1 MESKFQ
7 NIYFSNKRKSFMNNI
22 FPINDHKR
30 ERFHYTPSKNEP
42 NGLYNEIS
50 DIKNSNKYNYIQ
62 SNDEQKDKD
71 SYDTESDKDDYIN
84 EEEDNRKNL
93 YNDYFRY
100 NTSGSK
106 PSNINNDNYINL
118 YKNNNNNNNREYL
131 TKKRSSNHRYSIVH
145 RIYEDNNSYKPKYE
159 SNSNI
164 IMPKQDKS
172 YNFNNY
178 KNTKMEFNDERLKR
192 QMKHDDRRSK
202 ISLKFYENKNDIIN
216 YNPNNIRKNYDNNSS
231 TAFKREYVHY
241 DVNYPK
247 NNYLNDRIQLTK
259 NNEHDEPILKKTEE
273 NNLLTRS
280 KSNHFFRASFIQVS
294 DKKDEPQISN
304 YNINNYNIDRIQLFK
319 DLPDNSKNKFD
330 NENTDYNYLKNKE
343 QNQNI
348 NNNVSYDYKKNKI
361 IETNFKYEPK
371 FRQNYQNNTRNDYN
385 YGLSEYNPNTYQSN
399 INSYRNNLYLNN
411 MNKPIEKY
419 EVNKSSNFNNNN
431 NSRPVITKELRKR
444 EEINNKYR
452 NIEKNRINEKNVN
465 KNTNNT
471 KDNKNNQY
479 PVKVIIQ
486 RKDENKNNEH
496 KPSEDHKKNS
506 IYYQKK
512 DNISIVNSINITPN
526 KNNEIR
532 QKYES
537 SNKYNN
543 HKLSIR
549 SMSEP
554 NLNPIAKSNYDGKLN
569 SKDNKY
575 NNKTTQPENKVTHYI
590 NATNN
595 NNSSKNILEQYKK
608 EKIYEDPFIN
618 KRKSQFIYSS
628 VTEGRYFSPNK
639 RSSEYIR
646 IEKYSPVKKESDNN
660 QYRNRNSKIDFN
672 LKKNINNTN
681 NNNDILNKRNILD
694 EKSTE
699 LIQKYTPSKYV
710 SYINTDISKKMID
723 PIIKENNNKNKSQYA
738 LNNNYIKNNN
748 NNINN
753 SSNQNKLF
761 NSQNNHQLINN
772 KRNSN
777 LVENNDKRAKS
788 PEIQN
793 INSRNIIIN
802 NTGLSNFQRNN
813 YMANKNSINNNQ
825 NNIIYQVNKN
835 QNQFDNNKNYINIR
849 SNTNQLNNN
858 NPINNNNQQMSNIIN
873 NTNQNNNKQL
883 INSNYNKYMSIN
895 KNISS
900 TQFQSNN
907 NLNDIN
913 IKKGDINRSSNFSS
927 QKQNN
932 NININYNLNSNKT
945 NYVQSNQNSNISQT
959 NQNSIIN
966 KYNLKKTY
974 SSPNIRR
981 NSETLITKNSA
992 NGLQN
997 IGATCYMNATLQ
1009 CLAHVEK
1016 LTKYLLGK
1024 KTELKTDK
1032 NNHKLSN
1039 SYLEV
1044 LENIWENDTI
1054 KDYAP
1059 NNFKEIIS
1067 NMNPLFKGVQAN
1079 DSKDLVIFLLENMH
1093 KELNK
1098 VIKNNNQNSR
1108 EEKADQYNFYNSLTV
1123 FIKYFK
1129 KNFQSIF
1136 SDIFYGMYDSQ
1147 MKCLNCQ
1154 IITHNIQLYN
1164 ILIIPLE
1171 EVRKFKNRFENI
1183 VTINECLEYYE
1194 RPEYMS
1200 GQNQIFC
1207 NKCKQMANSVNSTS
1221 LIVGPKVLII
1231 NFNRG
1236 KGLQYDV
1243 NIDFDENID
1252 INPFIYYKNAPCNY
1266 QLIGVVTHFGPS
1278 SMSGHF
1284 IAFCKSFVDNN
1295 WYKYNDSLVSLS
1307 NFEEAKSTGVPY
1319 ILFYS
1324 LIE

>member
-1 MESKFQ
+1 
-7 NIYFSNKRKSFMNNI
+7 
-22 FPINDHKR
+22 
-30 ERFHYTPSKNEP
+30 
-42 NGLYNEIS
+42 
-50 DIKNSNKYNYIQ
+50 
-62 SNDEQKDKD
+62 
-71 SYDTESDKDDYIN
+71 
-84 EEEDNRKNL
+84 
-93 YNDYFRY
+93 
-100 NTSGSK
+100 
-106 PSNINNDNYINL
+106 
-118 YKNNNNNNNREYL
+118 
-131 TKKRSSNHRYSIVH
+131 
-145 RIYEDNNSYKPKYE
+145 
-159 SNSNI
+159 
-164 IMPKQDKS
+164 
-172 YNFNNY
+172 
-178 KNTKMEFNDERLKR
+178 
-192 QMKHDDRRSK
+192 
-202 ISLKFYENKNDIIN
+202 
-216 YNPNNIRKNYDNNSS
+216 
-231 TAFKREYVHY
+231 
-241 DVNYPK
+241 
-247 NNYLNDRIQLTK
+247 
-259 NNEHDEPILKKTEE
+259 
-273 NNLLTRS
+273 
-280 KSNHFFRASFIQVS
+280 
-294 DKKDEPQISN
+294 
-304 YNINNYNIDRIQLFK
+304 
-319 DLPDNSKNKFD
+319 
-330 NENTDYNYLKNKE
+330 
-343 QNQNI
+343 
-348 NNNVSYDYKKNKI
+348 
-361 IETNFKYEPK
+361 
-371 FRQNYQNNTRNDYN
+371 
-385 YGLSEYNPNTYQSN
+385 
-399 INSYRNNLYLNN
+399 
-411 MNKPIEKY
+411 
-419 EVNKSSNFNNNN
+419 
-431 NSRPVITKELRKR
+431 
-444 EEINNKYR
+444 
-452 NIEKNRINEKNVN
+452 
-465 KNTNNT
+465 
-471 KDNKNNQY
+471 
-479 PVKVIIQ
+479 
-486 RKDENKNNEH
+486 
-496 KPSEDHKKNS
+496 
-506 IYYQKK
+506 
-512 DNISIVNSINITPN
+512 
-526 KNNEIR
+526 
-532 QKYES
+532 
-537 SNKYNN
+537 
-543 HKLSIR
+543 
-549 SMSEP
+549 
-554 NLNPIAKSNYDGKLN
+554 
-569 SKDNKY
+569 
-575 NNKTTQPENKVTHYI
+575 
-590 NATNN
+590 
-595 NNSSKNILEQYKK
+595 
-608 EKIYEDPFIN
+608 
-618 KRKSQFIYSS
+618 
-628 VTEGRYFSPNK
+628 
-639 RSSEYIR
+639 
-646 IEKYSPVKKESDNN
+646 
-660 QYRNRNSKIDFN
+660 
-672 LKKNINNTN
+672 
-681 NNNDILNKRNILD
+681 
-694 EKSTE
+694 
-699 LIQKYTPSKYV
+699 
-710 SYINTDISKKMID
+710 MID

-753 SSNQNKLF
+753 SLNQNKLF

-802 NTGLSNFQRNN
+802 NTGLSDFQRNN
-813 YMANKNSINNNQ
+813 Y
-825 NNIIYQVNKN
+825 
-835 QNQFDNNKNYINIR
+835 INIR
-849 SNTNQLNNN
+849 NNTNQLNNN
-858 NPINNNNQQMSNIIN
+858 NPINNNNRQMSNIIN
-873 NTNQNNNKQL
+873 NNNQNNNKPL
-883 INSNYNKYMSIN
+883 INSNYNKYMSINN

-913 IKKGDINRSSNFSS
+913 IKKGDINRSNNFSS

-932 NININYNLNSNKT
+932 NININYNLNSN
-945 NYVQSNQNSNISQT
+945 QT

-1024 KTELKTDK
+1024 KAELKTDK

>member
-1 MESKFQ
+1 MESNFQ

-22 FPINDHKR
+22 FPINEHKR
-30 ERFHYTPSKNEP
+30 ERFHYTPSKNEL
-42 NGLYNEIS
+42 NSLYNEIS
-50 DIKNSNKYNYIQ
+50 DIKNSNKYNYVN
-62 SNDEQKDKD
+62 SNYEQKDKE
-71 SYDTESDKDDYIN
+71 SYVTESDKDDNTID
-84 EEEDNRKNL
+84 EEVNRKNL

-106 PSNINNDNYINL
+106 PSNINNNNYINS
-118 YKNNNNNNNREYL
+118 YKDNNNNNREYL
-131 TKKRSSNHRYSIVH
+131 LRRRSSNHRYSIVH
-145 RIYEDNNSYKPKYE
+145 RIYDDNNLYRPKYD

-164 IMPKQDKS
+164 FMPKQDKS
-172 YNFNNY
+172 YDFNNY
-178 KNTKMEFNDERLKR
+178 KNTKMEFNDERIKR
-192 QMKHDDRRSK
+192 QIKHDNIRSQ
-202 ISLKFYENKNDIIN
+202 INLKLYENIDDLNN
-216 YNPNNIRKNYDNNSS
+216 YNLNNIRNNYNNNSS
-231 TAFKREYVHY
+231 TASKREYVHY

-247 NNYLNDRIQLTK
+247 NKYLNERIQLNK
-259 NNEHDEPILKKTEE
+259 NEKHDEPIIKKDEK

-280 KSNHFFRASFIQVS
+280 KSNHAFRASFIQVS
-294 DKKDEPQISN
+294 DKKDEPQTSN
-304 YNINNYNIDRIQLFK
+304 YIINNNIDKIRLFQ
-319 DLPDNSKNKFD
+319 DLPDNSKYKFD
-330 NENTDYNYLKNKE
+330 NKNTDYNYIKNNQ

-348 NNNVSYDYKKNKI
+348 NNKVPYDYKKNKI

-371 FRQNYQNNTRNDYN
+371 FRQNYQYNTKNDSNFKEN
-385 YGLSEYNPNTYQSN
+385 YNTYQSN
-399 INSYRNNLYLNN
+399 INNNRNNLYLNN
-411 MNKPIEKY
+411 LNKPIVKY
-419 EVNKSSNFNNNN
+419 EITKRSNYNNNN
-431 NSRPVITKELRKR
+431 NAKPVVTKELRKR

-452 NIEKNRINEKNVN
+452 NIEKSRIIEKNMN
-465 KNTNNT
+465 KNTNNV

-486 RKDENKNNEH
+486 KKDDNKNNEH
-496 KPSEDHKKNS
+496 KISDDHKNKL

-512 DNISIVNSINITPN
+512 DNISIVNSINITTN
-526 KNNEIR
+526 KNNEIIKR
-532 QKYES
+532 DEL

-543 HKLSIR
+543 HKLFIR

-554 NLNPIAKSNYDGKLN
+554 NLNPIVKSNYNEKKN
-569 SKDNKY
+569 SNDNKFNY
-575 NNKTTQPENKVTHYI
+575 KVNQQENKQTHYI
-590 NATNN
+590 NDTNN
-595 NNSSKNILEQYKK
+595 NNSSKNNLEQYKK
-608 EKIYEDPFIN
+608 EKLYEDPLKN
-618 KRKSQFIYSS
+618 TRKSHFIYRSTS
-628 VTEGRYFSPNK
+628 EGSYFRPNK
-639 RSSEYIR
+639 RNFEYIHYER
-646 IEKYSPVKKESDNN
+646 YSPGKDENQNN

-672 LKKNINNTN
+672 IKN
-681 NNNDILNKRNILD
+681 NNNNINENNYDLLYKRNILD
-694 EKSTE
+694 EKSTQ
-699 LIQKYTPSKYV
+699 LIEKYTPRKYV
-710 SYINTDISKKMID
+710 SYINNDISKKMID

-738 LNNNYIKNNN
+738 LNNNYIKNVN

-753 SSNQNKLF
+753 NAFNQNKLF
-761 NSQNNHQLINN
+761 NSQNNHQLIID

-777 LVENNDKRAKS
+777 LIQNNINERKAKS
-788 PEIQN
+788 PEQIQN
-793 INSRNIIIN
+793 NNSRNIIIN
-802 NTGLSNFQRNN
+802 NTGLNNVQKNN
-813 YMANKNSINNNQ
+813 YIPNKNAINNNQ
-825 NNIIYQVNKN
+825 SKIIYQIDKN
-835 QNQFDNNKNYINIR
+835 QNQFNYNKNYINIR
-849 SNTNQLNNN
+849 NSNNQYNNN
-858 NPINNNNQQMSNIIN
+858 SEINNNNLQMSNIIN
-873 NTNQNNNKQL
+873 INQNNNKQL
-883 INSNYNKYMSIN
+883 INSNYNKYMPINN

-900 TQFQSNN
+900 SQFQSNN
-907 NLNDIN
+907 NIN
-913 IKKGDINRSSNFSS
+913 YNSNKINFIEIT
-927 QKQNN
+927 QNN
-932 NININYNLNSNKT
+932 NIN
-945 NYVQSNQNSNISQT
+945 QMNQNQ
-959 NQNSIIN
+959 IIN

-981 NSETLITKNSA
+981 NSENKITKNCA

-1016 LTKYLLGK
+1016 LTKYLFGK

-1044 LENIWENDTI
+1044 LENIWENNTI

-1059 NNFKEIIS
+1059 NNFKEVIS
-1067 NMNPLFKGVQAN
+1067 DMNPLFEGVQAN

-1098 VIKNNNQNSR
+1098 VIKNNNQYSH

-1123 FIKYFK
+1123 FVKYFK
-1129 KNFQSIF
+1129 KNFLSII

-1147 MKCLNCQ
+1147 IKCLNCQ

-1171 EVRKFKNRFENI
+1171 EVRLFKNRIENI
-1183 VTINECLEYYE
+1183 VTITECLEYYE
-1194 RPEYMS
+1194 RPEYMT

-1243 NIDFDENID
+1243 KIDFDENID

-1266 QLIGVVTHFGPS
+1266 KLIGVVTHFGPS

-1307 NFEEAKSTGVPY
+1307 NFQEAKSTGVPY